1 MSPVL
6 FFAHRSTNK
15 RTTMLKYLRRC
26 FALRTELKALNA
38 QIECGERPMLA
49 SPVEQKS
56 GKLVWRIPIPGQS
69 DAFMSIEAGHADYD
83 RFVVPVHA
91 AAFYRAWLA
100 GGLQSSKRWDGCL
113 LPSELATDYK
123 YRHAVAGF
131 AHGEQN
137 PVPLARV
144 GACYHKGTVKIGFT
158 DGITRTF
165 WLLANNV
172 AAFPVMVADLESAEA
187 LAKSVGLQSEPL
199 RVSELF
205 ASAKKVDTKNRSL
218 GEQI

>member
-1 MSPVL
+1 
-6 FFAHRSTNK
+6 
-15 RTTMLKYLRRC
+15 MLKYLRRC

-49 SPVEQKS
+49 SPVEQKP

-218 GEQI
+218 GG

>member
-1 MSPVL
+1 
-6 FFAHRSTNK
+6 
-15 RTTMLKYLRRC
+15 
-26 FALRTELKALNA
+26 
-38 QIECGERPMLA
+38 
-49 SPVEQKS
+49 
-56 GKLVWRIPIPGQS
+56 
-69 DAFMSIEAGHADYD
+69 MSIEAGHVDYD

-165 WLLANNV
+165 WLLANNA

-218 GEQI
+218 GG